1 MISSSVKHYTFGQ
14 FSDFLR
20 QLLHFPLDAPNCYD
34 CATVVTAIRGLIAD
48 SSRREAC
55 LKPDTQVLTEL
66 GRLLLEVGIKDLCSL
81 AQIQV

>member
-48 SSRREAC
+48 SSRREC
-55 LKPDTQVLTEL
+55 LELDTQLLTEL